1 MNIKKFLVV
10 VMMTLTLG
18 FLISCTGKNIKEITK
33 NDEAKVATEVRP
45 PHNFNIKPKTNQE
58 TVDTKSGETKTN
70 VVYNENFVFDE
81 NPNVEKTEHLIKL
94 QTKASA
100 KISPDLASFT
110 IFVEEKV
117 EKFDDA
123 SKNVKKRTTE
133 IENYLISKG
142 INKNKIKI
150 SKLMRNNEENILY
163 YTIEV
168 NNLDINENKID
179 DVFYGINEL
188 DGSRFENLIFT
199 TSDLNVYGNLTEF
212 LKEKTKEFAKNIVD
226 KDGREINEEKLLSS
240 TIDFGKTSLY
250 TIPQNGDFKSNV
262 QIDDLNIYAKGIAEY
277 TLK

>member
-1 MNIKKFLVV
+1 MNIKRFLVI
-10 VMMTLTLG
+10 MMITLALG
-18 FLISCTGKNIKEITK
+18 FLMSCAGKNIKEVVK
-33 NDEAKVATEVRP
+33 KDEAKVATEVRP
-45 PHNFNIKPKTNQE
+45 PHNFTHKTNQE
-58 TVDTKSGETKTN
+58 TVNTNNEETKTN
-70 VVYNENFVFDE
+70 IIHNENFVFDE
-81 NPNVEKTEHLIKL
+81 NPIVEKTDHLIKL
-94 QTKASA
+94 QTKASE

-117 EKFDDA
+117 EKFDDV
-123 SKNVKKRTTE
+123 SRNVKKRTTE

-142 INKNKIKI
+142 ISKNKIKV

-168 NNLDINENKID
+168 NNLNINEIEID

-188 DGSRFENLIFT
+188 GGSRFENLIFT
-199 TSDLNVYGNLTEF
+199 TSDLNIYGNLIEF
-212 LKEKTKEFAKNIVD
+212 LKGKTREFVRNTLD
-226 KDGREINEEKLLSS
+226 KDGSEINEEKLLSS

-277 TLK
+277 SLK

>member
-1 MNIKKFLVV
+1 MNIKRFFVVITIALTIGFLV
-10 VMMTLTLG
+10 
-18 FLISCTGKNIKEITK
+18 SCAGKNVKEVVK
-33 NDEAKVATEVRP
+33 KDEAKVATEVRP
-45 PHNFNIKPKTNQE
+45 PHNFNTNQKTNPE
-58 TVDTKSGETKTN
+58 TVDTHNEETNTN

-94 QTKASA
+94 QTKASE

-142 INKNKIKI
+142 MNKDKIKV
-150 SKLMRNNEENILY
+150 SKLLRNNEENILY
-163 YTIEV
+163 YMIEV
-168 NNLDINENKID
+168 NNLDINENKIN

-188 DGSRFENLIFT
+188 GGSRFENLIFT
-199 TSDLNVYGNLTEF
+199 TSDLNVYGSLIEF
-212 LKEKTKEFAKNIVD
+212 LKGKTREFVRNTLD
-226 KDGREINEEKLLSS
+226 KYGSEINEEKLLSS

-250 TIPQNGDFKSNV
+250 TIPQNGDFKSIV
-262 QIDDLNIYAKGIAEY
+262 QIDDLTIYAKGIAEY
-277 TLK
+277 SLK

>member
-10 VMMTLTLG
+10 MIMTLAVG
-18 FLISCTGKNIKEITK
+18 FLVSCAGKNIKEITK
-33 NDEAKVATEVRP
+33 KDEAKVATEVRP
-45 PHNFNIKPKTNQE
+45 PHNFNTKPKTNPE
-58 TVDTKSGETKTN
+58 TVDTHNEETNTN
-70 VVYNENFVFDE
+70 VIYNENFVFDE
-81 NPNVEKTEHLIKL
+81 NPNVEKNEHLIKL
-94 QTKASA
+94 QTKASE
-100 KISPDLASFT
+100 KISPNLASFT

-123 SKNVKKRTTE
+123 SINVKKRTTE

-142 INKNKIKI
+142 INKNKIKV
-150 SKLMRNNEENILY
+150 SKLMRNNEENIIY
-163 YTIEV
+163 YMIEV

-188 DGSRFENLIFT
+188 GGSRFENLIFT
-199 TSDLNVYGNLTEF
+199 TSDMNVYGNLTEF

-226 KDGREINEEKLLSS
+226 KDGREINEEKVLSS

-250 TIPQNGDFKSNV
+250 TNPQNGDFKSNV

-277 TLK
+277 SLK

>member
-1 MNIKKFLVV
+1 MNIKRFFVVITMTLAVGFLV
-10 VMMTLTLG
+10 
-18 FLISCTGKNIKEITK
+18 SCAGKNVKEVVK
-33 NDEAKVATEVRP
+33 KDEAKVATEVRP
-45 PHNFNIKPKTNQE
+45 PHTFTTKTNPE
-58 TVDTKSGETKTN
+58 TVDTHNEETNTN
-70 VVYNENFVFDE
+70 VIHNENFVFDE
-81 NPNVEKTEHLIKL
+81 NPNVEKTEHSIKL
-94 QTKASA
+94 QTKASE

-123 SKNVKKRTTE
+123 SRNVKKRTTE

-142 INKNKIKI
+142 ISKNKIKV

-188 DGSRFENLIFT
+188 GGSRFENLIFT
-199 TSDLNVYGNLTEF
+199 TSDLNVYGSLIEF
-212 LKEKTKEFAKNIVD
+212 LKGKTREFVRDTLD
-226 KDGREINEEKLLSS
+226 KDGGEINEEKLLSS

-277 TLK
+277 SLK

>member
-1 MNIKKFLVV
+1 MNIKRFFVVITMTLAVGFLV
-10 VMMTLTLG
+10 
-18 FLISCTGKNIKEITK
+18 SCAGKNVKEVVK
-33 NDEAKVATEVRP
+33 KDEAKVATEVKP
-45 PHNFNIKPKTNQE
+45 LHNSTIKTNQE
-58 TVDTKSGETKTN
+58 TIHTNNEDPEPN

-94 QTKASA
+94 QTKASE

-142 INKNKIKI
+142 MNKDKIKV
-150 SKLMRNNEENILY
+150 SKLLRNNEENILY
-163 YTIEV
+163 YMIEV
-168 NNLDINENKID
+168 NNLDINENEIN
-179 DVFYGINEL
+179 DVFYEINEL
-188 DGSRFENLIFT
+188 GGSRFENLIFT

-212 LKEKTKEFAKNIVD
+212 LEGKTRKFVGNTLD
-226 KDGREINEEKLLSS
+226 KDGSEIAEEKLLSS

-250 TIPQNGDFKSNV
+250 TNPQNGDFKSNI
-262 QIDDLNIYAKGIAEY
+262 QIDDLNIYAKGLAEY

>member
-1 MNIKKFLVV
+1 MNIKRFFVVITMTLAVGFLV
-10 VMMTLTLG
+10 
-18 FLISCTGKNIKEITK
+18 SCAGKNVKEVVK
-33 NDEAKVATEVRP
+33 KDEAKVATEVKP
-45 PHNFNIKPKTNQE
+45 LHNSTIKTNQE
-58 TVDTKSGETKTN
+58 TIHTNNEDPKPN

-94 QTKASA
+94 QTKASE

-142 INKNKIKI
+142 MNKDKIKV
-150 SKLMRNNEENILY
+150 SKLLRNNEENILY
-163 YTIEV
+163 YMIEV
-168 NNLDINENKID
+168 NNLNINEIEINDI
-179 DVFYGINEL
+179 FYGINEFG
-188 DGSRFENLIFT
+188 GSRFENLIFT
-199 TSDLNVYGNLTEF
+199 TSDLNVYGSLTEF
-212 LKEKTKEFAKNIVD
+212 LEGKTREFVRNTLD
-226 KDGREINEEKLLSS
+226 KDGGEINEEKLLSS

-250 TIPQNGDFKSNV
+250 TNPQNGDFKSNV

-277 TLK
+277 SLK

>member
-1 MNIKKFLVV
+1 MNIKRFFVVITMTLAVGFLV
-10 VMMTLTLG
+10 
-18 FLISCTGKNIKEITK
+18 SCAGKNVKEVVK
-33 NDEAKVATEVRP
+33 KDEAKVATEVRP
-45 PHNFNIKPKTNQE
+45 PHTFTTKTNQE
-58 TVDTKSGETKTN
+58 TIHNHNEDSEPN

-94 QTKASA
+94 QTKASE

-142 INKNKIKI
+142 MNKDKIKV
-150 SKLMRNNEENILY
+150 SKLLRNNEENVVY

-188 DGSRFENLIFT
+188 GGSRFENLIFT
-199 TSDLNVYGNLTEF
+199 TSDLNVYGSLIEF
-212 LKEKTKEFAKNIVD
+212 LKGKTREFVRDTLD
-226 KDGREINEEKLLSS
+226 KDGSEINEEKLLSS

-250 TIPQNGDFKSNV
+250 TNPQNGDFKSNV

-277 TLK
+277 SLK

>member
-1 MNIKKFLVV
+1 MNIKRFFVV
-10 VMMTLTLG
+10 ITMTLAVG
-18 FLISCTGKNIKEITK
+18 FLISCTGKNIKETVK
-33 NDEAKVATEVRP
+33 KDEAKVATE
-45 PHNFNIKPKTNQE
+45 IKPLHNSTIKTNPE
-58 TVDTKSGETKTN
+58 TVDTHNEETNTN

-94 QTKASA
+94 QTKASE

-142 INKNKIKI
+142 ISKNKIKV
-150 SKLMRNNEENILY
+150 SKLLRNNEENVVY
-163 YTIEV
+163 YMIEV
-168 NNLDINENKID
+168 NNLNVNENKID
-179 DVFYGINEL
+179 DVFYEINEL
-188 DGSRFENLIFT
+188 GGSRFENLIFT
-199 TSDLNVYGNLTEF
+199 TSDLNVYGSLIEF
-212 LKEKTKEFAKNIVD
+212 LEEKTREFVRNTFD
-226 KDGREINEEKLLSS
+226 KDGSEINEEKLLSS

-250 TIPQNGDFKSNV
+250 TNPQNGDFKSNV

-277 TLK
+277 SLK

>member
-1 MNIKKFLVV
+1 MNIKRFFVVITMTLAVGFLV
-10 VMMTLTLG
+10 
-18 FLISCTGKNIKEITK
+18 SCAGKNVKEVVK
-33 NDEAKVATEVRP
+33 KDEAKVATEVKP
-45 PHNFNIKPKTNQE
+45 LHNSTIKTNTE
-58 TVDTKSGETKTN
+58 TIHTHNEETKTN
-70 VVYNENFVFDE
+70 VIHNESFVFDE

-94 QTKASA
+94 QTKASS

-123 SKNVKKRTTE
+123 SKNVKKRTIE

-142 INKNKIKI
+142 INKNKIKV

-163 YTIEV
+163 YMIEV
-168 NNLDINENKID
+168 NNLNINENKID

-188 DGSRFENLIFT
+188 GGSRFENLIFT
-199 TSDLNVYGNLTEF
+199 TSDLNIYGNLIEF
-212 LKEKTKEFAKNIVD
+212 LKGKTREFVRDTLD
-226 KDGREINEEKLLSS
+226 KDGGEIAEEKLLSS

-277 TLK
+277 SLK

>member
-1 MNIKKFLVV
+1 MNIKRFLLV

-18 FLISCTGKNIKEITK
+18 FLISCAGKNVKEVVK
-33 NDEAKVATEVRP
+33 KDEAKIATESKP
-45 PHNFNIKPKTNQE
+45 THTFNQKTNQE
-58 TVDTKSGETKTN
+58 TIHTHNEDPEPN

-94 QTKASA
+94 QTKASE

-123 SKNVKKRTTE
+123 SINVKKRTTE
-133 IENYLISKG
+133 IENYLILKG
-142 INKNKIKI
+142 MNKDKIKV
-150 SKLMRNNEENILY
+150 SKLLRNNEENILY
-163 YTIEV
+163 YMIEV
-168 NNLDINENKID
+168 NNLNINEIEINDI
-179 DVFYGINEL
+179 FYGINEL
-188 DGSRFENLIFT
+188 GGSRFENLIFT
-199 TSDLNVYGNLTEF
+199 TSDLNVYGSLIEF
-212 LKEKTKEFAKNIVD
+212 LKGKTREFTKNIVD
-226 KDGREINEEKLLSS
+226 KDGGEINEEKLLSS

>member
-1 MNIKKFLVV
+1 MNIKRFLVV
-10 VMMTLTLG
+10 MMILTLG
-18 FLISCTGKNIKEITK
+18 LLMSCTGKNIKEITK
-33 NDEAKVATEVRP
+33 KDEAKVATEVRP
-45 PHNFNIKPKTNQE
+45 PHNFNTKPKTNQE

-70 VVYNENFVFDE
+70 VIHNENFVFDE

-94 QTKASA
+94 QTKASS

-117 EKFDDA
+117 QKFDDA
-123 SKNVKKRTTE
+123 SSNVKKRTTE
-133 IENYLISKG
+133 IESYLISKG
-142 INKNKIKI
+142 INKDKIKV
-150 SKLMRNNEENILY
+150 SKLLRNKEENVVY
-163 YTIEV
+163 YTIEI
-168 NNLDINENKID
+168 NNLDVNKNKIN
-179 DVFYGINEL
+179 DVFYEINEL
-188 DGSRFENLIFT
+188 GGSRFENLVFT
-199 TSDLNVYGNLTEF
+199 TSNMNVYENLTKF

>member
-1 MNIKKFLVV
+1 MNIKRFFVIITMTLAVGFLV
-10 VMMTLTLG
+10 
-18 FLISCTGKNIKEITK
+18 SCAGKNVKEVVK
-33 NDEAKVATEVRP
+33 KDEAKVATEVRP
-45 PHNFNIKPKTNQE
+45 PHTFTPKTNPE
-58 TVDTKSGETKTN
+58 TIHTPNEETKTN

-94 QTKASA
+94 QTKASE

-142 INKNKIKI
+142 INKNKIKV

-168 NNLDINENKID
+168 NNLNINENKID

-188 DGSRFENLIFT
+188 GGSRFENLIFT
-199 TSDLNVYGNLTEF
+199 TSDMNVYGNLTEF
-212 LKEKTKEFAKNIVD
+212 LKDKTKEFVRNIVD
-226 KDGREINEEKLLSS
+226 KDGSEINEEKVLSS

-277 TLK
+277 SLK

>member
-1 MNIKKFLVV
+1 MNIKRFFVVITMTLAVGFLV
-10 VMMTLTLG
+10 
-18 FLISCTGKNIKEITK
+18 SCAGKNVKEVVK
-33 NDEAKVATEVRP
+33 KDEAKVATEVRP
-45 PHNFNIKPKTNQE
+45 PRTFTPKTNPE
-58 TVDTKSGETKTN
+58 TIHTNNEDPEPN
-70 VVYNENFVFDE
+70 VVYNENFIFDE

-94 QTKASA
+94 QTKASE

-142 INKNKIKI
+142 INKNRIKV

-163 YTIEV
+163 YMIEV

-188 DGSRFENLIFT
+188 GGSRFENLVFT
-199 TSDLNVYGNLTEF
+199 TSDINIYGNLTEF
-212 LKEKTKEFAKNIVD
+212 LKEKTKEFVMDTLD
-226 KDGREINEEKLLSS
+226 KDGSEINEEKLLSS

-250 TIPQNGDFKSNV
+250 TTPQNGDFKSNV
-262 QIDDLNIYAKGIAEY
+262 QIDDLNIYVKGIAEY
-277 TLK
+277 SLK

>member
-1 MNIKKFLVV
+1 MNIKRFFVIITMTLAVGFLV
-10 VMMTLTLG
+10 
-18 FLISCTGKNIKEITK
+18 SCAGKNVKKITK
-33 NDEAKVATEVRP
+33 KDEAKVATEVRP
-45 PHNFNIKPKTNQE
+45 PHTFTPKANPE
-58 TVDTKSGETKTN
+58 TVDTHNEETNTN

-94 QTKASA
+94 QTKASE

-142 INKNKIKI
+142 INKNKIKV

-163 YTIEV
+163 YMIEV

-188 DGSRFENLIFT
+188 GGSRFENLIFT
-199 TSDLNVYGNLTEF
+199 TSDLNVYGSLIEF
-212 LKEKTKEFAKNIVD
+212 LKEKTREFVRNTLD
-226 KDGREINEEKLLSS
+226 KDGSEINEEKVLSS
-240 TIDFGKTSLY
+240 TIEFGGTSLY
-250 TIPQNGDFKSNV
+250 TIPQNGDFKSIV
-262 QIDDLNIYAKGIAEY
+262 QIDDLTIYAKGIAEY
-277 TLK
+277 SLK

>member
-1 MNIKKFLVV
+1 MNIKRFFVV
-10 VMMTLTLG
+10 ITMTLAVG
-18 FLISCTGKNIKEITK
+18 FLMSCAGKNIKEIVK
-33 NDEAKVATEVRP
+33 KDEAKVATEVRP
-45 PHNFNIKPKTNQE
+45 PRTFTPKTNQE
-58 TVDTKSGETKTN
+58 TIHTHNEDPEPN

-81 NPNVEKTEHLIKL
+81 NPNVEKTEHSIKL
-94 QTKASA
+94 QTKASE

-123 SKNVKKRTTE
+123 SMNVKKRTTE

-142 INKNKIKI
+142 INKNKIKV

-163 YTIEV
+163 YMIEV
-168 NNLDINENKID
+168 NNLDINEIEINDI
-179 DVFYGINEL
+179 FYGINEL
-188 DGSRFENLIFT
+188 GGSRFENLIFT
-199 TSDLNVYGNLTEF
+199 TSDLNIYGNLIEF
-212 LKEKTKEFAKNIVD
+212 LNGKTREFVKNIVD
-226 KDGREINEEKLLSS
+226 KDGSEIAEEKLLSS

>member
-1 MNIKKFLVV
+1 MNIKKFFV
-10 VMMTLTLG
+10 VMMMTLAVG
-18 FLISCTGKNIKEITK
+18 FLVSCAGKNVKEVVK
-33 NDEAKVATEVRP
+33 KDEAKVATEVRP
-45 PHNFNIKPKTNQE
+45 PRTFTPKTNQE
-58 TVDTKSGETKTN
+58 TVHNHNEDNKPN

-94 QTKASA
+94 QTKASE

-142 INKNKIKI
+142 INKDKIKV
-150 SKLMRNNEENILY
+150 SKLLRNNEENVLY
-163 YTIEV
+163 YMIEV

-188 DGSRFENLIFT
+188 GGSRFENLIFT
-199 TSDLNVYGNLTEF
+199 TSDMNVYGNLTEF
-212 LKEKTKEFAKNIVD
+212 LEERTREFMKNIVD
-226 KDGREINEEKLLSS
+226 KDGGEINEEKLLSS